1 MTAIS
6 FRSNSVHEG
15 RTSRSKIARSPIRWA
30 LALVLPLGLLACD
43 GAEEREAAY
52 FERGKALYEEG
63 KFRKASL
70 ELRNARQINP
80 LNVEAL
86 FYLGLIAEKENDFRG
101 AYKSFQAVIEQKD
114 SHVGANLHAGRILL
128 MSGDVEG
135 ATARADKA
143 LEVDPDNIEA
153 RALRGALLLRNDE
166 LEPARRDAVFALEKD
181 PGNVAATSV
190 LVGVLRKEDKVSEA
204 IELLKK
210 TTAAN
215 KDEAALRLLLVELYR
230 RDKNVDGIKQV
241 YGELFEAFPRNY
253 RYRTDLA
260 RYLVAFDKK
269 DEAEKV
275 LRAAV
280 EAMPDD
286 QNPKLVLID
295 FLANQRSFEQAEAA
309 LKDFIAKGPANDD
322 LKFGLAQLYIRHSKP
337 KEAEATLRSIEENT
351 KDKTTV
357 VRARAALA
365 RMQLGAGDQK
375 GARAL
380 VDQVIAEDPGNA
392 SALITKARLQL
403 GEGKRD
409 EAIADLRHVLR
420 DNPGNAEA
428 LRLISQAHLSGG
440 DLDLAAEN
448 LRLLLTSD
456 PQNDEARMTLARIYA
471 RQRNH
476 DGAVDLVDQVLERQP
491 RLPAALRLREEILL
505 TQGKLGPAM
514 ETAKRMIE
522 IEGQES
528 RGYVGI
534 GRANQFDGRH
544 VEALEA
550 FRRAYVEDDTSVLAL
565 TGIVQSHLAL
575 KQPDEAI
582 LLLSKVVKKT
592 PENAYAHNMLGE
604 VYAQKN
610 MPDNAEPAYLEA
622 IRLRKDWTLPYLNL
636 GRLKMAANKPE
647 EAVAVLTGGIENN
660 PEDAT
665 LRLTLASVQQSAKN
679 FDDAMK
685 TYRGLLAI
693 NPKMDVAANNL
704 AALLA
709 DYEYDDPKAV
719 DEALSLAQR
728 FQNSDNP
735 FFLDT
740 LGWVHYRKGDYSL
753 AVVFITKALE
763 NRPEHP
769 QINFHLG
776 MAHFKA
782 GNSADARRYLE
793 KAIALGDSGGGGEF
807 VAEANAILK
816 TL

>member
-6 FRSNSVHEG
+6 FRNFSVRE
-15 RTSRSKIARSPIRWA
+15 RCQSRSRPARSPLTWA
-30 LALVLPLGLLACD
+30 LALILPLGLIACD

-52 FERGKALYEEG
+52 FERGKTLYEEG
-63 KFRKASL
+63 NYRKASL

-101 AYKSFQAVIEQKD
+101 AYKAFQAVIEQEEA
-114 SHVGANLHAGRILL
+114 HVGANLHAGRILL
-128 MSGDVEG
+128 MSGDIAG
-135 ATARADKA
+135 AAARADKA
-143 LEVDPDNIEA
+143 LEVEPDNIEV
-153 RALRGALLLRNDE
+153 RALRGALRLRNNE
-166 LEPARRDAVFALEKD
+166 LGPAREDALFALEKD

-190 LVGVLRKEDKVSEA
+190 LVGVLRKEEKVPEA

-215 KDEAALRLLLVELYR
+215 KQEAALRLLLIELYR
-230 RDKNVDGIKQV
+230 REKNVDGIKAV
-241 YGELFEAFPRNY
+241 YGELFEAFPKNY

-260 RYLVAFDKK
+260 RYLVAFEKK

-275 LRAAV
+275 LREAV
-280 EAMPDD
+280 EQLPED

-295 FLANQRSFEQAEAA
+295 FLANQRSFEQAEGA
-309 LKDFIAKGPANDD
+309 LKEFIAKSPANDD
-322 LKFGLAQLYIRHSKP
+322 LKFGLAQLYVRHSKP

-351 KDKTTV
+351 QDKTTI
-357 VRARAALA
+357 VRSRAALA

-375 GARAL
+375 GARGL
-380 VDQVIAEDPGNA
+380 VDQVLAEDPGNA

-403 GEGKRD
+403 GEGKRE

-428 LRLISQAHLSGG
+428 LRLISQAHLTGG

-476 DGAVDLVDQVLERQP
+476 DRAVDLIDQVLERQP
-491 RLPAALRLREEILL
+491 KLPAALRLREEILL

-550 FRRAYVEDDTSVLAL
+550 FRKAYEEDDTSILAL
-565 TGIVQSHLAL
+565 TGIIQSHLAL

-582 LLLSKVVKKT
+582 LLLTKVVKKT
-592 PENAYAHNMLGE
+592 PDNAYAHNMLGE
-604 VYAQKN
+604 VFAQKN
-610 MPDNAEPAYLEA
+610 MPDKAEPSYLEA
-622 IRLRKDWTLPYLNL
+622 TRLRKDWTLPYLNL
-636 GRLKMAANKPE
+636 SRLKMASNKPD
-647 EAVAVLTGGIENN
+647 EAIAVLENGIESN
-660 PEDAT
+660 PDDAT
-665 LRLTLASVQQSAKN
+665 LRLTLASVQQSAKK

-685 TYRGLLAI
+685 TYRELLAI

-709 DYEYDDPKAV
+709 DHEFEDPKAL
-719 DEALSLAQR
+719 DEALSLTQR
-728 FQNSDNP
+728 FQNSENP

-753 AVVFITKALE
+753 AVVFITNALE

-782 GNSADARRYLE
+782 GNATDARRYLE
-793 KAIALGDSGGGGEF
+793 KAIALGDSGGGSEF
-807 VAEANAILK
+807 VAEANEILK